1 MLEYLVH
8 VTNISAQP
16 LPFRIVKASYTF
28 TNDITIAHSSF
39 LSNNDIDF
47 ITNSLF
53 GRVNVIFAS
62 IKDDKLMF
70 VNPYNANYYIYD
82 TFTNDNIEDIITI
95 LHKEDPK
102 YFEDSYTEIIE

>member
-16 LPFRIVKASYTF
+16 LPFRIVRASYTF

-82 TFTNDNIEDIITI
+82 TFTNDNIEHIIET
-95 LHKEDPK
+95 LYKEDPK
-102 YFEDSYTEIIE
+102 HFEDSYTEIIE